1 MLFFIPDAVRAHLD
15 EVFPYRWIGRGGPT
29 PWPARSPDLTPVDFF
44 LWGAMKER
52 VYRTK
57 VWSREAC
64 MENLEEAFEF
74 YRQRPLQI
82 RRATSSVVNRARRCL
97 EEDGHHFEHLL

>member
-1 MLFFIPDAVRAHLD
+1 MRRHLNQI
-15 EVFPYRWIGRGGPT
+15 FPNRWIGRGGPI

-44 LWGAMKER
+44 LWGAIKER

-57 VWSREAC
+57 VRSEQECREK
-64 MENLEEAFEF
+64 LQDAFEF
-74 YRQRPLQI
+74 YRQHPEKI
-82 RRATSSVVNRARRCL
+82 RRATTSIINRARRCI